1 MPINSEKIV
10 NTKLAECLR
19 SRLPNWSVGAE
30 QTNVLVEKKKQ
41 PDLVVSHT
49 GGLTVII
56 ETEFSP
62 AATVE
67 TDTIK
72 RLGQTIQHTG
82 EQVEQCIAV
91 KLPVSLRKI
100 EQEHLDSAIQEARYL
115 YAVFTFDGKEEL
127 YGDIERWPSSGWIK
141 GGLND
146 LANCVETVALSERR
160 VAKGVKILEDGVSRA
175 AGYLQVHAPE
185 YIHSELAEK
194 LHQQQGEQ
202 TTRMAMAILAN
213 AVIFHMRLALHYQ
226 QIKPLTHYRTEHGTI
241 IQSDVLQV
249 WRQILRINYW
259 PIFSLAL
266 DVFLILPE
274 RDAQRVIDQLEKMS
288 AELERFGAADIQDLS
303 GRMFQQLITDR
314 KFLATFYTLPASATL
329 LAELAVSRLDI
340 DWSNPKKICSL
351 KIADLACGTGA
362 LLGATYQSLTSRFRR
377 TGGNDSLLH
386 AKMMESVLT
395 AADIMPSAVHLT
407 AATLSGMHPEKP
419 YGHTQIIN
427 MPYGDN
433 GDGNGVSIG
442 SLDLM
447 EADETRDIFGTGRK
461 ALTGQGA
468 LTDDGKGAVVEVPH
482 GSMDLV
488 IMNPPFTR
496 PTNHEA
502 TAVPVP
508 SFAGFSTKKEEQAKM
523 SARLKEIRQH
533 LSDPAGHGN
542 AGLASNFIDLAHAK
556 LRPGGVL
563 ALVLPST
570 FMQGKS
576 WGNARRLLRRHYKDI
591 LVVGIAT
598 DGNTDRAFS
607 ADTGMAE
614 VLVVATRNDSEQ
626 KLKSDLLISNLWRRP
641 PMQIEATV
649 IAQQIEQ
656 IQLHD
661 KQEMGHLPLTDKSN
675 AGNYFYLNDWAG
687 LGIRESS
694 LVILMRSMTR
704 GNLLLPRMGSPIS
717 FSVCTLSELGRRGLL
732 SRDISGKNSDGT
744 PRGPYD
750 IVPITHLSPEYP
762 VLWGHDAKCEQQLIV
777 APDRQGMSRK
787 GCRKQAA
794 EVWQKAASRLHYN
807 VDFQVNSQPLVACIT
822 EKPSLGGRAWPN
834 FLTDKKWEIPLVLW
848 ANTTLGLI
856 TFWWIGTRQQQGRSV
871 VSLSRMPELFTI
883 DPRRLTNDQC
893 ILCETIFD
901 DFRDKKFLPA
911 NEAYQDDTRKQL
923 DQAVLISVL
932 GLDKQLLRNLDII
945 RAHWCYEPSVHGG
958 KITKPNNHI

>member
-1 MPINSEKIV
+1 MPTNSERTV
-10 NTKLAECLR
+10 NIKLAECLR

-30 QTNVLVEKKKQ
+30 QTNVLIEKMKQ

-100 EQEHLDSAIQEARYL
+100 EQEHLDSVIQEARYL

-226 QIKPLTHYRTEHGTI
+226 QIKPLAHYRTEHGTI

-614 VLVVATRNDSEQ
+614 VLVVATRKKDNH
-626 KLKSDLLISNLWRRP
+626 K
-641 PMQIEATV
+641 
-649 IAQQIEQ
+649 
-656 IQLHD
+656 
-661 KQEMGHLPLTDKSN
+661 DKSQIFIGN
-675 AGNYFYLNDWAG
+675 LLCRPKTQLEAFIAGQTIERMRRSISLNHGKILFTEKQHAGNYFRTHNWTG

-694 LVILMRSMTR
+694 LVNCMNSLTN
-704 GNLLLPRMGSPIS
+704 GQLFLPRMAIPIS
-717 FSVCTLSELGRRGLL
+717 LPICTLSEMGERGYLH
-732 SRDISGKNSDGT
+732 RDINGRTIHGE
-744 PRGPYD
+744 PRGPFDLEY
-750 IVPITHLSPEYP
+750 VSPYPEFP
-762 VLWGHDAKCEQQLIV
+762 VLWGHDINREHQLIV
-777 APDRQGMSRK
+777 DPDQQGVSRD
-787 GCRKQAA
+787 GLREQAT
-794 EVWQKAASRLHYN
+794 ELWHNGASRLHYN
-807 VDFQVNSQPLVACIT
+807 VDFGLNSQRLAACIT
-822 EKPSLGGRAWPN
+822 LKPSLGGRSWPN
-834 FLTDKKWEIPLVLW
+834 FLTKEEWEIPLVLW

-856 TFWWIGTRQQQGRSV
+856 CSWWAGTRQQLGRSILTITRLPQL
-871 VSLSRMPELFTI
+871 VSIDARNLSPTQLECS
-883 DPRRLTNDQC
+883 NK
-893 ILCETIFD
+893 IFD
-901 DFRDKKFLPA
+901 EFRNQAFLPA
-911 NEAYQDDTRKQL
+911 NEAYRDDVRISL
-923 DQAVLISVL
+923 DHAVFSSVL
-932 GLDKQLLRNLDII
+932 GIDQESLDHLAILRE
-945 RAHWCYEPSVHGG
+945 HWCAEPSVHGG
-958 KITKPNNHI
+958 KRTKSQDLI